1 MLGGKVDIELEKML
15 KLGIIAP
22 VNEPI
27 EWVNEL
33 VVTEKPNVKLR
44 ICLDPCHLN
53 EAILRE

>member
-1 MLGGKVDIELEKML
+1 ML

-33 VVTEKPNVKLR
+33 VVTEKPNGKLR